1 MVFNSLTFL
10 VFLAIVLFL
19 HHLPLSWRV
28 KKWNLWWSSYLF
40 YAAWN
45 PPFVILLW
53 ISTLVD
59 WWAGKW
65 LAEAKT
71 TTGKKAFLILSL
83 SVNLGLLGFF
93 KYGTF
98 LLENFQQLLSLLDIS
113 FQPARPDIILP
124 VGISFYTFQSMS
136 YTLDIYR
143 GKIKP
148 WSSFSDFALYVTF
161 FPQLVAGPIV
171 RAFDFLPQLATV
183 RRATSG
189 MLGWGLFL
197 ITLGLFQK
205 VILADGIFA
214 PVVDTVFGAVHD
226 ACLLDGW
233 IGVLAFSSQVFFDFS
248 GYSTCAIGTGLCLG
262 FTLPDNFRFPYG
274 AIGFSDFWR
283 RWHVSLSSWLRD
295 YLYISLG
302 GNRKGRLQSQV
313 NLMLTMLLGG
323 LWHGAS
329 WHFVI
334 WGCLHGAYLIME
346 RGLRHIFTGKT
357 GTRKDTPAGA
367 RGFFL
372 ALVTFALLNFSWIF
386 FRATDLRSSFIL
398 LKTMTLGG
406 APGQN
411 SLLAPSEVIIVFLL
425 TGALV
430 TTHWFMR
437 NTSLEAAAARIPWG
451 LRAVIVSFLIIALV
465 LAPGEDRAFIYF
477 QF

>member
-10 VFLAIVLFL
+10 VFLAVVLFI

-28 KKWNLWWSSYLF
+28 KKWNLCWSSYLF

-45 PPFVILLW
+45 PPFVMLLW

-71 TTGKKAFLILSL
+71 TTGKTAFLILSL

-93 KYGTF
+93 KYGPF

-113 FQPARPDIILP
+113 FQPVKADIILP
-124 VGISFYTFQSMS
+124 IGISFYTFQSMS

-143 GKIKP
+143 GKMKP
-148 WSSFSDFALYVTF
+148 WGSFADFALYVTF

-171 RAFDFLPQLATV
+171 RAFDFLPQLLTV
-183 RRATSG
+183 RRATPA

-205 VILADGIFA
+205 VILADGIVA

-226 ACLLDGW
+226 ACPLDVW
-233 IGVLAFSSQVFFDFS
+233 IGLLAFSSQVFFDFS

-262 FTLPDNFRFPYG
+262 FTLPDNFRFPYS

-283 RWHVSLSSWLRD
+283 RWHISLSSWLRD
-295 YLYISLG
+295 YLYIPLG
-302 GNRKGRLQSQV
+302 GSRQGRLRSQI

-334 WGCLHGAYLIME
+334 WGGLHGVYLIIE
-346 RGLRHIFTGKT
+346 RGLRQLVSGKRGTGSAAPD
-357 GTRKDTPAGA
+357 GG

-372 ALVTFALLNFSWIF
+372 ALLTFALLNFSWIF
-386 FRATDLRSSFIL
+386 FRASDLNSSFIL

-406 APGQN
+406 AAGQPG
-411 SLLAPSEVIIVFLL
+411 LLTPAEVITVFLL

-430 TTHWFMR
+430 SSHWFMR
-437 NTSLEAAAARIPWG
+437 NTSLEAVAARVPWG
-451 LRAVIVSFLIIALV
+451 WRAVITSFLIIALV

>member
-19 HHLPLSWRV
+19 HHLPLSWRI
-28 KKWNLWWSSYLF
+28 KKWNLWWASYLF

-45 PPFVILLW
+45 PPFVMLLW

-113 FQPARPDIILP
+113 FQPASPDIVLP

-143 GKIKP
+143 GKMKP
-148 WSSFSDFALYVTF
+148 WGSFSDFALYVTF

-171 RAFDFLPQLATV
+171 RAFDFLPQLASV

-214 PVVDTVFGAVHD
+214 PVVDTVFGAVQ
-226 ACLLDGW
+226 AASPLDGW
-233 IGVLAFSSQVFFDFS
+233 TGVLAFSSQIFFDFS

-262 FTLPDNFRFPYG
+262 FTLPDNFRFPYS

-283 RWHVSLSSWLRD
+283 RWHISLSSWLRD
-295 YLYISLG
+295 YLYIPLG
-302 GNRKGRLQSQV
+302 GNRKGRLQAQI

-329 WHFVI
+329 WNFVF
-334 WGCLHGAYLIME
+334 WGGLHGTYLIME
-346 RGLRHIFTGKT
+346 SGLKQIFAGKT
-357 GTRKDTPAGA
+357 GAQKDIPAGPK
-367 RGFFL
+367 GFFL
-372 ALVTFALLNFSWIF
+372 ALLTFTLLNLSWIF
-386 FRATDLRSSFIL
+386 FRATDFRSSFIL

-406 APGQN
+406 ATCQN
-411 SLLAPSEVIIVFLL
+411 SLLAPPTVIIVFLL
-425 TGALV
+425 TGALL

-437 NTSLEAAAARIPWG
+437 NTSLEAVAARIPWG
-451 LRAVIVSFLIIALV
+451 LRAVIASLLIIALA

>member
-10 VFLAIVLFL
+10 VFFSVVLFV
-19 HHLPLSWRV
+19 HHLPLSWKH

-45 PPFVILLW
+45 PPFVVLLW

-71 TTGKKAFLILSL
+71 PTRKKAFLILSL

-98 LLENFQQLLSLLDIS
+98 LLENFQQLLSLLNLS
-113 FQPARPDIILP
+113 FQPASPDIILP

-148 WSSFSDFALYVTF
+148 WGSFSDFALYVTF

-171 RAFDFLPQLATV
+171 RAIDFLPQLVSV
-183 RRATSG
+183 RKATSA
-189 MLGWGLFL
+189 MMGWGLFL

-214 PVVDTVFGAVHD
+214 PVVDTVFGAVQN
-226 ACLLDGW
+226 AGFIDGW

-248 GYSTCAIGTGLCLG
+248 GYSTIAIGIGLCLG
-262 FTLPDNFRFPYG
+262 FTLPDNFCFPYS
-274 AIGFSDFWR
+274 AIGFSDFWQ

-295 YLYISLG
+295 YLYIPLG
-302 GNRKGRLQSQV
+302 GNRKGRLRTLI
-313 NLMLTMLLGG
+313 NLMVTMLLGG

-334 WGCLHGAYLIME
+334 WGCLHGVFLIVE
-346 RGLRHIFTGKT
+346 NGYKQLFTGNST
-357 GTRKDTPAGA
+357 IRQDASSGA
-367 RGFFL
+367 RGFLL
-372 ALVTFALLNFSWIF
+372 ALLTFALLNLSWIF
-386 FRATDLRSSFIL
+386 FRATDLSSSLIL

-406 APGQN
+406 SSGSS
-411 SLLAPSEVIIVFLL
+411 SLLASSEIIIVFSL
-425 TGALV
+425 TVALMI
-430 TTHWFMR
+430 THWFMR
-437 NTSLEAAAARIPWG
+437 NTSLEAVASRIPWG
-451 LRAVIVSFLIIALV
+451 LRALIISFMIISLV

>member
-10 VFLAIVLFL
+10 IFFTAVLFV
-19 HHLPLSWRV
+19 HYLPLSWKH

-45 PPFVILLW
+45 PPFVVLLW

-71 TTGKKAFLILSL
+71 PTRKKVFLILSL

-98 LLENFQQLLSLLDIS
+98 LLENFQQLLFFLNLS
-113 FQPARPDIILP
+113 FQPASPDIILP

-148 WSSFSDFALYVTF
+148 WDCFSDFALYVTF

-171 RAFDFLPQLATV
+171 RAVDFLPQLVTV
-183 RRATSG
+183 RRATSA

-205 VILADGIFA
+205 VVLADGIFA
-214 PVVDTVFGAVHD
+214 PVVDTVFGAVQN
-226 ACLLDGW
+226 AGFIDGW
-233 IGVLAFSSQVFFDFS
+233 IGVLAFSSQIFFDFS
-248 GYSTCAIGTGLCLG
+248 GYSTIAIGVGLCLG
-262 FTLPDNFRFPYG
+262 FALPDNFRFPYS
-274 AIGFSDFWR
+274 AIGFSDFWQ

-295 YLYISLG
+295 YLYIPLG
-302 GNRKGRLQSQV
+302 GNRRGRLRTQI

-323 LWHGAS
+323 LWHGAA

-334 WGCLHGAYLIME
+334 WGCLHGIFLIVE
-346 RGLRHIFTGKT
+346 GGYKQLF
-357 GTRKDTPAGA
+357 AGNSVIRQDA
-367 RGFFL
+367 SAGIRGFLL
-372 ALVTFALLNFSWIF
+372 ALLTFALLNMSWVF
-386 FRATDLRSSFIL
+386 FRATDLSSSLTL
-398 LKTMTLGG
+398 LRTMTLGG
-406 APGQN
+406 ASDLRN
-411 SLLAPSEVIIVFLL
+411 LLAPSEITIVFSL
-425 TGALV
+425 TAVLM

-437 NTSLEAAAARIPWG
+437 NTSLEAIAAKIPWG
-451 LRAVIVSFLIIALV
+451 LRALIISFMIISLV